1 MQFSHFSKYMG
12 FVVAENEAYF
22 ADMSVES
29 ISQLVGYLKPN
40 IDIWIAYMLG
50 VQLLLFKHSVS
61 IRHF

>member
-1 MQFSHFSKYMG
+1 MG
-12 FVVAENEAYF
+12 FVEAETEAYF
-22 ADMSVES
+22 AEMSVES

-40 IDIWIAYMLG
+40 IDISIVYMLG